1 MRFATIK
8 VNGTEKAGIVLK
20 NGVLPIEA
28 LNAAKGTA
36 WAEDVMSLIQK
47 QQIPGL
53 TKWYNAGGKEEL
65 ESIPGLVPSEK
76 VVYGPLYRNPKR
88 IFATVYKG
96 NIIKNLIMDCQSYTK
111 YRPNET
117 TGGIFVSWRRKEEL
131 PTGA

>member
-47 QQIPGL
+47 QQIRCHNGTHQQCNYL
-53 TKWYNAGGKEEL
+53 SL
-65 ESIPGLVPSEK
+65 S
-76 VVYGPLYRNPKR
+76 
-88 IFATVYKG
+88 
-96 NIIKNLIMDCQSYTK
+96 
-111 YRPNET
+111 
-117 TGGIFVSWRRKEEL
+117 TG
-131 PTGA
+131 